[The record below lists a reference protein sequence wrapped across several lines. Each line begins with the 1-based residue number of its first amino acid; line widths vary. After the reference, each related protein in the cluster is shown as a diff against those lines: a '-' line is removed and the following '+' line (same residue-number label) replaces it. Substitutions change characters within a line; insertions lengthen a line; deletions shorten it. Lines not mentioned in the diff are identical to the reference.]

1 VARGTAGRPL
11 IAWETPLP
19 APPRRRL
26 LLFSTNHPFTFTGG
40 ETMFIAPELPHLAA
54 AFAAEGVTVVPLH
67 DVGEQLPLPAGVALD
82 RSLAQRWRH
91 QRWAAYLRAPGWPG
105 FCAELWRGARQG
117 GWIGAA
123 RVWRW
128 AAAAQA
134 TWGWLQ
140 ATQRAGEPL
149 LLYTYWRGGAT
160 LACARWAAAYPGCAA
175 ITRVHRYELYDDAFR
190 PPFQPWTAVY
200 GQLARTVAIARHGHD
215 YLAARGVPPQ
225 RLALARLGVPAV
237 ARRAAPST
245 DGALRLVSCSTL
257 TPVKRVPFT
266 AQVLVALAKAHPG
279 MAIHWQ
285 HFGDGPERAAV
296 AAVLHAALPNLHAT
310 LAGRVDH
317 AAVLAHYA
325 QQPVDGFLLL
335 SASEG
340 LPVAIQEAL
349 AAGVPVLATDV
360 GGVAEA
366 VPASGDNGALLP
378 AGADVPAVFQALTA
392 LLVTATPAQ
401 RAARRD
407 AAWRHWAAHFDGAA
421 NHAAFARALHD
432 ELP

>member
-1 VARGTAGRPL
+1 MAVGPAGG
-11 IAWETPLP
+11 AAMTPP
-19 APPRRRL
+19 RRL
-26 LLFSTNHPFTFTGG
+26 LLISTNHPFTFTGG

-54 AFAAEGVTVVPLH
+54 AFAAAPAAAAAGPGVTVVPMN
-67 DVGEQLPLPAGVALD
+67 DIGDQLPLPPGVALD
-82 RSLAQRWRH
+82 RSLAQRWRRH
-91 QRWAAYLRAPGWPG
+91 RGAAYLRAPAWPG
-105 FCAELWRGARQG
+105 FWAELWRGARQG

-134 TWGWLQ
+134 TWAWLQ
-140 ATQRAGEPL
+140 ATQQPGEPL

-160 LACARWAAAYPGCAA
+160 LAIARWAAQHSGCAA
-175 ITRVHRYELYDDAFR
+175 ITRVHRYELYDDAFN

-200 GQLARTVAIARHGHD
+200 GQLARTIAIAQHGRA
-215 YLAARGVPPQ
+215 YLAARGVPAR
-225 RLALARLGVPAV
+225 RLVLARLGVPAL
-237 ARRAAPST
+237 ATRAAASA
-245 DGALRLVSCSTL
+245 DGALRLVSCSTI

-266 AQVLVALAKAHPG
+266 AQVMVALARAHP
-279 MAIHWQ
+279 ALTVHWQ

-296 AAVLHAALPNLHAT
+296 DRVLQGAPPNLQAT

-325 QQPVDGFLLL
+325 QQPVDLFVLL

-349 AAGVPVLATDV
+349 AAGIPVLATDV

-366 VPASGDNGALLP
+366 VPPSGDNGALLP
-378 AGADVPAVFQALTA
+378 ADADVPTVVQALTA

-407 AAWRHWAAHFDGAA
+407 AAWRHWANHFDSAA
-421 NHAAFARALHD
+421 NHTAFARLLHND
-432 ELP
+432 IG